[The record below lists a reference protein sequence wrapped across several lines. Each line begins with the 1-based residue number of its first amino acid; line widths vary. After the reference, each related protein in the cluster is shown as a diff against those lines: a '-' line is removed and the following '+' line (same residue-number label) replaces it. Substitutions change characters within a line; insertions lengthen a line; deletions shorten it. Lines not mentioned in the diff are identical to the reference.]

1 MDLHRGMQVHALYIP
16 PNNGAPISCTVRVH
30 TKFTQLGD
38 QKGTSL
44 ASAETEETIPRLVF
58 YVPEVEPVRGARV
71 TINAREGY
79 IIGATLPPDDMNFM
93 HARVASLTAAQM
105 VGLPLPSSDPSEY
118 PEPPPV
124 WEEVEW

>member
-1 MDLHRGMQVHALYIP
+1 MQVRALYIP
-16 PNNGAPISCTVRVH
+16 PNVGAPVPCHVRVH

-44 ASAETEETIPRLVF
+44 ASAETEETAPRLVF
-58 YVPEVEPVRGARV
+58 YVPEVEPVRGGKV

-79 IIGATLPPDDMNFM
+79 VIGVTLPPDDMNFM

-105 VGLPLPSSDPSEY
+105 VGLPLPPSDASEY